1 MYFRYSLNMHSLCEI
16 KLKHFR
22 YDSKQRKH
30 QMREVNMKQQKNKE
44 EKLINLNYFYSCY
57 DDWFFD
63 SCPVEV
69 RSTIPVLYDLHKF
82 SHTLY
87 GYFYTGP
94 VCFYQKTCKPC
105 Q

>member
-1 MYFRYSLNMHSLCEI
+1 MIYFRYSWNMHSLCEI
-16 KLKHFR
+16 KLKHCR

-44 EKLINLNYFYSCY
+44 EKLINLNYFL
-57 DDWFFD
+57 FLL
-63 SCPVEV
+63 EV

-87 GYFYTGP
+87 GYFY
-94 VCFYQKTCKPC
+94 
-105 Q
+105 